1 MEQSVNQSRGVR
13 ALVATML
20 MVAPETVDADTSLRA
35 IDNSLSGARLRLGLK
50 RLGVE
55 FNSPK
60 VPATFGELE
69 RVLAGNEMSATPMAQ
84 AEVKAALLPS
94 PVGPRARIGH
104 DIQDLESL
112 PDTADFWSHEFYLG
126 SFSPAE
132 LAYAVV
138 QSEPKQNLAGFWAAK
153 EALKKCDPAFAS
165 VEFQQLTVAHHA
177 DGSPYFSFGSNGRA
191 VPLEHSVS
199 ISHARNTASAVVLA
213 PGA

>member
-1 MEQSVNQSRGVR
+1 MEQSVHPPGGAR

-20 MVAPETVDADTSLRA
+20 MVAPESVDADTSLRA

-50 RLGVE
+50 RLGIE

-69 RVLAGNEMSATPMAQ
+69 RVLAGSGSTSAPAVAT
-84 AEVKAALLPS
+84 EIKALPVPS
-94 PVGPRARIGH
+94 PAAAGARIGH
-104 DIQDLESL
+104 DLQDLESM
-112 PDTADFWSHEFYLG
+112 PDTVDFWSHEFYLG

-138 QSEPKQNLAGFWAAK
+138 QSVPKQSLAGFWAAK
-153 EALKKCDPAFAS
+153 EALRKCDPAFVP
-165 VEFQQLTVAHHA
+165 VEFTQLTVAHRS
-177 DGSPYFSFGSNGRA
+177 DGSPYFSFQSNGDR
-191 VPLEHSVS
+191 VSLQHSVS

-213 PGA
+213 PGS